1 MSEPQETAP
10 GAPRVVRSR
19 GRLALRASLFEMAGF
34 GGGQVV
40 RLGGNLIL
48 TRLLFPEAF
57 GLAALVS
64 IVLQGLELLSDVGFN
79 QAVVQNRRG
88 DEPAFYNT
96 AWSLQIIRGGILFAV
111 CALLAVPFSMLY
123 DEPILSG
130 LLVVAAV
137 QVLLQGFQS
146 TAIFT
151 LRRRVQIGSLTVLEL
166 GGQVLSVAVMIGW
179 AQFDR
184 SVWALIAGGVA
195 RVIFRLIA
203 SHLLPVGYRNRW
215 GIDPECRREI
225 LGFGGWIL
233 GSTALFFLSRQA
245 DRLLVGKLL
254 GVATLGVYTIAVML
268 AEVVDLVA
276 TRIAGNVFFPIFSQV
291 GKEGVGELRRVYYSA
306 RLHLDAVFVTSLGAL
321 TMLGGLVV
329 DLLWDERYADA
340 GWMFEVLCCRVAM
353 NVVVYPCDRCL
364 LAMGEGRYPFYRSV
378 ARFLWVVVAVPVGYA
393 YAGIEGVIGA
403 AAVAEIPVFFVLWP
417 AFHRRG
423 MLRLSRELLAFAFF
437 ATGALLGSFLEPLL
451 RAWVPA

>member
-1 MSEPQETAP
+1 MSDSRHSAAP
-10 GAPRVVRSR
+10 APPVVRSR
-19 GRLALRASLFEMAGF
+19 GRRALRASIFEMTGF
-34 GGGQVV
+34 GGSQVV

-64 IVLQGLELLSDVGFN
+64 IVLQGLELLSDVGFS

-88 DEPAFYNT
+88 DDPTFYNT
-96 AWSLQIIRGGILFAV
+96 AWSMQIIRGGILFAV
-111 CALLAVPFSMLY
+111 CGVIAVPFSMFY
-123 DEPILSG
+123 EEPILSG
-130 LLVVAAV
+130 LLAVAAV

-151 LRRRVQIGSLTVLEL
+151 LRRRVQVGALTLLDL

-195 RVIFRLIA
+195 RVVFRVIA

-215 GIDPECRREI
+215 GIDPECRRQI

-233 GSTALFFLSRQA
+233 GSTALLFLSRQA
-245 DRLLVGKLL
+245 DRLMVGKLL
-254 GVATLGVYTIAVML
+254 GVAILGVYSIAVML
-268 AEVVDLVA
+268 AEVMDLVA
-276 TRIAGNVFFPIFSQV
+276 TRIAGNVFFPIFSEV
-291 GKEGVGELRRVYYSA
+291 GKEGVDELRRIYYQA

-321 TMLGGLVV
+321 TMLGGVIV
-329 DLLWDERYADA
+329 DVLWDARYADA
-340 GWMFEVLCCRVAM
+340 AWMFEVLCCRVAM
-353 NVVVYPCDRCL
+353 NVIVYPCDRCL
-364 LAMGEGRYPFYRSV
+364 LAMGESRFPFYRSA
-378 ARFLWVVVAVPVGYA
+378 ARFLWVVVAVPVGYMH
-393 YAGIEGVIGA
+393 AGIEGVIGA
-403 AAVAEIPVFFVLWP
+403 AALAEIPVFFVLWP

-437 ATGALLGSFLEPLL
+437 LVGIGIGSFLEPLL
-451 RAWVPA
+451 RAWIPS